1 MLPLLSL
8 HAIAA
13 QRGEGLH
20 PMLLAGL
27 QRLATGRVAHT
38 EAETGRE
45 HGTAEPTAENVTR
58 KETAKL

>member
-1 MLPLLSL
+1 MLPLISL

-13 QRGEGLH
+13 QRGDGLH
-20 PMLLAGL
+20 PVLLAGL

-38 EAETGRE
+38 ETDRE

-58 KETAKL
+58 KETAKP